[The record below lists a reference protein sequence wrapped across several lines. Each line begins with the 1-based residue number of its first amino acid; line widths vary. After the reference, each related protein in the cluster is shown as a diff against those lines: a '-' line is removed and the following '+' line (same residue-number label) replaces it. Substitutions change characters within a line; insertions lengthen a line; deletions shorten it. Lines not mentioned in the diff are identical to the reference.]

1 MGIKALKIREDIQKG
16 IDPAPK
22 LGEVLS
28 GKADK
33 VYTDAKEFFRRTY
46 FSQNLIDLLK
56 RVVRA
61 IKGEES
67 SRIITLYSFYGG
79 GKTHSILAI
88 YHAFK
93 NPDALKDEE
102 VLRDYDEAIK
112 QEIRRLA
119 DEIKEI
125 SKDMKVIIA
134 TGDDTRFFGHPTE
147 PIDMPPYKIHTLW
160 GYIAHNLGKYGLVEN
175 YDKNLSIPPQNKIN
189 DLLSGEKAIFIIDE
203 LIDYAHSM
211 IHSKN
216 EYERGYVKSIPQF
229 IEYFAKAIRAS
240 DSILIISLPV
250 ELKEIWLE
258 TDWRYDKGFVQSV
271 WNALKDFALPIS
283 PLRTEGAR
291 DDVVEVLKKR
301 IFEHIPENIKMSPLQ
316 KLREKAVSYE
326 EHFVGYEDFLKK
338 FERTYP
344 FHPDYLEILEKLIS
358 SLKLQKTRD
367 ALKITIEVVKSIINS
382 EEDPEYITVWHI
394 NPSLDS
400 LKPMLFRDPYAD
412 YEMVYR
418 KEIESVSGFTEP
430 ELVKITLRTV
440 FLSTYIYD
448 SPIRKDDFPDK
459 RKLVRMVYEPR
470 KFTENN
476 WEPIDVLSALEAAY
490 SSEEITHLMESEG
503 RYWFWRHANVKEH
516 IEKRART
523 LLEQDDDSIYDKIEE
538 YLKLSE
544 QGKLSDKGVTRK
556 KVGRGK
562 GREERVQFFDKIIYL
577 KNIYDEKKVED
588 NRSLKLV
595 VFIKKDLMI
604 DLRKDIFENYEDSE
618 RTYKNT
624 VVVLMPSEEYY
635 DKIKMQAARLVAC
648 DLVEKEVSSFY
659 AEHGESVVKAQKALI
674 EDFRGTYERD
684 LIEAIVKGYTLVY
697 YPREVDSQFDVH
709 ETTIQNPSYHFPTA
723 VYITLS
729 KAPILKISDVLAFEV
744 LVKHIRDVMGVDITE
759 SDRTYTVGQI
769 IDWFK
774 QRAAFP
780 MIKDEVIK
788 NALKEGVK
796 LKKIGVL
803 DGNRIYFK
811 KVYKTTPLSQEI
823 DEGEMPTTLKDDA
836 KILPWRKAVETQYS
850 MLKENEGVNRR
861 KDIVEK
867 IWYEIIAEDSVL
879 RLEELPTMDGW
890 HYIFVN
896 GLIVE
901 KREKLRSGITVE
913 VYPGTRI
920 VEDAGKEVRITIKA
934 IPINLEVEKAEVSVK
949 CNDKEIL
956 SQEMERKDDGFET
969 VLYVNAPEVEGE
981 KDSYVAEVKAHTP
994 DGVFEESTRF
1004 TIEARVKRKVVR
1016 LREINEGHIGAKLIE
1031 ISDIRD
1037 YGILSDIENIPEFK
1051 EAKVTGALS
1060 VKVDAGEI
1068 SVNYK
1073 DVSIDVAAN
1082 SSKEMA
1088 AYGLESSG
1096 TFRVVPNEPFE
1107 LKELTVRKL
1116 MGLNGKVEFLLEL
1129 EE

>member
-67 SRIITLYSFYGG
+67 SRIIILYSFYGG
-79 GKTHSILAI
+79 GKTHSILTI

-112 QEIRRLA
+112 QEICKLA

-125 SKDMKVIIA
+125 SKDLKVIIA

-216 EYERGYVKSIPQF
+216 EYEKGYVKSLPQF

-250 ELKEIWLE
+250 ELKEIWFE

-271 WNALKDFALPIS
+271 WNALKDFAFPIS
-283 PLRTEGAR
+283 PLRTEGAK

-301 IFEHIPENIKMSPLQ
+301 IFEKIPENIKMSALQ

-338 FERTYP
+338 FEKTYP

-382 EEDPEYITVWHI
+382 GEDPEYITVWHI

-418 KEIESVSGFTEP
+418 KEIEGISGFTEP

-448 SPIRKDDFPDK
+448 SPIRRDDFPDRK
-459 RKLVRMVYEPR
+459 KLVRMVYEPR

-476 WEPIDVLSALEAAY
+476 WEPTDVLSALEAAY

-523 LLEQDDDSIYDKIEE
+523 LLEQDDDRIYDKIEE

-544 QGKLSDKGVTRK
+544 QGKLSDRGVTK
-556 KVGRGK
+556 KK
-562 GREERVQFFDKIIYL
+562 GREDIVQFFDKIIYL
-577 KNIYDEKKVED
+577 KTIYDERKVED

-595 VFIKKDLMI
+595 VFVKKDLMI

-635 DKIKMQAARLVAC
+635 DKIKIQAARLVAC

-674 EDFRGTYERD
+674 EDFRRTYEKD

-697 YPREVDSQFDVH
+697 YPREVDYKFDVR
-709 ETTIQNPSYHFPTA
+709 ETLIQNPSYHFPTA

-729 KAPILKISDVLAFEV
+729 KAPILKISDVLTFEA
-744 LVKHIRDVMGVDITE
+744 LVKHIKDVMGVDITE
-759 SDRTYTVGQI
+759 SDRIYTVEQI

-780 MIKDEVIK
+780 MVKDEVIK

-803 DGNRIYFK
+803 DGNEIYFK
-811 KVYKTTPLSQEI
+811 KVHKNTLPLSQEI
-823 DEGEMPTTLKDDA
+823 DEGEMPGTLKDDA
-836 KILPWRKAVETQYS
+836 KVLPWRKAVETQYS
-850 MLKENEGVNRR
+850 MLKESEKVLRR
-861 KDIVEK
+861 LDVVEK

-901 KREKLRSGITVE
+901 KREKLKSGITVE
-913 VYPGTRI
+913 VYPGTRM

-956 SQEMERKDDGFET
+956 SQEMERKDDGFES
-969 VLYVNAPEVEGE
+969 VLYINAPKVEGE
-981 KDSYVAEVKAHTP
+981 KDNYIAVVKAHTP
-994 DGVFEESTRF
+994 DGVFEKSIRF

-1016 LREINEGHIGAKLIE
+1016 LREINEKHIGAKLIE
-1031 ISDIRD
+1031 ISDIKD
-1037 YGILSDIENIPEFK
+1037 YSILSDIENIPEFK
-1051 EAKVTGALS
+1051 EAKVTGDLI

-1068 SVNYK
+1068 NVNYRN
-1073 DVSIDVAAN
+1073 VSIDVAAN
-1082 SSKEMA
+1082 SSKEIA
-1088 AYGLESSG
+1088 DYGLESSG
-1096 TFRVVPNEPFE
+1096 TFRAVPNEPFE

-1116 MGLNGKVEFLLEL
+1116 MRLNGKVEFLLEL